1 MSDIELRQSVYDLLS
16 SLRGLDALKKLFWS
30 ELNYERENQT
40 LSRRNWPDKAV
51 EALAEDPILLAS
63 GGEDF
68 QVIYARLNSKQLL
81 LNLERLVVTQ
91 LLKNHPYT
99 LFVFSDFHQ
108 ERWHFLNVKYDV
120 KQEKRQVLRR
130 ITVGPGEQLR
140 TATER
145 LSLLDLDNISSESPL
160 AIQERHDEAFDVEKV
175 TKKFFEQ
182 YRSVFEKVEQLIT
195 KTLPN
200 ADQRRLFTQKLFNRL
215 MFIVFIQKKGWLKFN
230 EQTNYLE
237 TLWQDYQNDNSTSDK
252 NFYHNRL
259 THLFFT
265 GLNNPQQTDIIGI
278 NNGGFLRQIIGTVPY
293 LNGGLFEQD
302 EDDRNPNIIVPD
314 QAIDVILQ
322 GLFSNF
328 NFTVTEST
336 PLDLEVAV
344 DPEMLGKVFEE
355 LVTGRH
361 KSGSYYT
368 PKPIVSFMCREAL
381 KGYLGG
387 YEALVDEHNVEQI
400 NVPKARDLL
409 QKLSEVKI
417 VDPAC
422 GSGAYLLGMLHEL
435 HSLTR
440 LLDTRAQ
447 PENARDD
454 YHRKLNI
461 IQNNLYGVDIDE
473 FAVNIARLRLWLSLT
488 VEFDGEHPEPLPN
501 LDFKIESGDSLT
513 APNPENV
520 GQYTLR
526 GQIIRQ
532 YRDAKNSYLTMSEG
546 VQKQIFKQ
554 KINEFKAEIALI
566 THGSNK
572 VNGFDWAVE
581 FAEVFSQKG
590 FDIVL
595 ANPPYGAT
603 VGDRVRDLYFD
614 RLTDGAQSKDTYG
627 LFMARGLQL
636 LRSGGQLCYI
646 VSDTWRTIKTH
657 KPLRK
662 LFLEKTTI
670 AHFIDLPSWVFDATV
685 NTCILTVAKNTASES
700 HDLIAADLR
709 SLQIGDWNKLTENL
723 AAIAA
728 HSVDLQTID
737 YARYTYP
744 QSLIAT
750 YDNLSL
756 FIGSPK
762 LYQLLS
768 NSNFSRLGTIADVKV
783 GLQTSDNDYYLR
795 KRRGARGS
803 YEILDE
809 SKLLTDADIAG
820 LSDDEK
826 LNGVAPNKYNNRCF
840 LPFDKGG
847 ESNTDEGWLP
857 NYYVPTQYLIDWSRD
872 AVHRLRTATIADVK
886 RRKKE
891 FNKIEPQEEHRIASR
906 FQNSEY
912 YFQEGITF
920 SPTGIYSPTFRLGSG
935 CIFGN
940 KGSTIFVRGIEPR
953 VLLGFLTSIVSRY
966 LLKSYVSHTVET
978 GEEVLKRLRLP
989 SLSPDLH
996 DRIKT
1001 LVESII
1007 NQQKHNQSY
1016 PYHLHEQ
1023 KEIDAIIYQL
1033 YELDYEDIREIELW
1047 YCRRYPKLAKAQGV
1061 LAEVKEKYE
1070 RHIEH
1075 CSRVLTKPP
1084 TYWKSHPIL
1093 SLIAQGEGSKLEFKE
1108 TLRVDIKTNTKNK
1121 DVLLASLKNI
1131 TAFLNTD
1138 GGTLLI
1144 GVSDNLEI
1152 KGLEPDYTVGKG
1164 KNKDGFEN
1172 NLRQIMESKITPYP
1186 LHPNKVLVM
1195 VEFFTL
1201 PEGEICQVEVK
1212 PLDLSEIA
1220 DLEGKIFIRDGNR
1233 TKELKGD
1240 TLESWK
1246 QKRNPS
1252 SN

>member
-160 AIQERHDEAFDVEKV
+160 AIQECHDEAFDVEKV

-195 KTLPN
+195 KTIPN

-230 EQTNYLE
+230 EQTDYLE
-237 TLWQDYQNDNSTSDK
+237 TLWQDYQNDNSTSHK

-314 QAIDVILQ
+314 QAIDVILHK
-322 GLFSNF
+322 LFSNF

-336 PLDLEVAV
+336 PLDVEVAV

-646 VSDTWRTIKTH
+646 VSDTCG
-657 KPLRK
+657 L
-662 LFLEKTTI
+662 L
-670 AHFIDLPSWVFDATV
+670 
-685 NTCILTVAKNTASES
+685 
-700 HDLIAADLR
+700 
-709 SLQIGDWNKLTENL
+709 KLTNL
-723 AAIAA
+723 
-728 HSVDLQTID
+728 
-737 YARYTYP
+737 
-744 QSLIAT
+744 
-750 YDNLSL
+750 
-756 FIGSPK
+756 
-762 LYQLLS
+762 
-768 NSNFSRLGTIADVKV
+768 
-783 GLQTSDNDYYLR
+783 
-795 KRRGARGS
+795 
-803 YEILDE
+803 
-809 SKLLTDADIAG
+809 
-820 LSDDEK
+820 
-826 LNGVAPNKYNNRCF
+826 
-840 LPFDKGG
+840 
-847 ESNTDEGWLP
+847 
-857 NYYVPTQYLIDWSRD
+857 
-872 AVHRLRTATIADVK
+872 
-886 RRKKE
+886 
-891 FNKIEPQEEHRIASR
+891 
-906 FQNSEY
+906 
-912 YFQEGITF
+912 
-920 SPTGIYSPTFRLGSG
+920 
-935 CIFGN
+935 
-940 KGSTIFVRGIEPR
+940 
-953 VLLGFLTSIVSRY
+953 
-966 LLKSYVSHTVET
+966 
-978 GEEVLKRLRLP
+978 
-989 SLSPDLH
+989 
-996 DRIKT
+996 
-1001 LVESII
+1001 
-1007 NQQKHNQSY
+1007 
-1016 PYHLHEQ
+1016 
-1023 KEIDAIIYQL
+1023 
-1033 YELDYEDIREIELW
+1033 
-1047 YCRRYPKLAKAQGV
+1047 
-1061 LAEVKEKYE
+1061 
-1070 RHIEH
+1070 
-1075 CSRVLTKPP
+1075 
-1084 TYWKSHPIL
+1084 
-1093 SLIAQGEGSKLEFKE
+1093 
-1108 TLRVDIKTNTKNK
+1108 
-1121 DVLLASLKNI
+1121 
-1131 TAFLNTD
+1131 
-1138 GGTLLI
+1138 
-1144 GVSDNLEI
+1144 
-1152 KGLEPDYTVGKG
+1152 
-1164 KNKDGFEN
+1164 
-1172 NLRQIMESKITPYP
+1172 
-1186 LHPNKVLVM
+1186 
-1195 VEFFTL
+1195 
-1201 PEGEICQVEVK
+1201 
-1212 PLDLSEIA
+1212 
-1220 DLEGKIFIRDGNR
+1220 
-1233 TKELKGD
+1233 
-1240 TLESWK
+1240 
-1246 QKRNPS
+1246 
-1252 SN
+1252 

>member
-108 ERWHFLNVKYDV
+108 ERWHFINVKYDV

-195 KTLPN
+195 KTIPN

-237 TLWQDYQNDNSTSDK
+237 TLWQDYQNDNSTSHK

-259 THLFFT
+259 TYLFFT

-314 QAIDVILQ
+314 QAIDVILHK
-322 GLFSNF
+322 LFSNF

-336 PLDLEVAV
+336 PLDVEVAV

-978 GEEVLKRLRLP
+978 GEEVLTRLILP

-1220 DLEGKIFIRDGNR
+1220 YLEGKIFIRDGNR

-1252 SN
+1252 LN

>member
-1 MSDIELRQSVYDLLS
+1 M
-16 SLRGLDALKKLFWS
+16 
-30 ELNYERENQT
+30 
-40 LSRRNWPDKAV
+40 
-51 EALAEDPILLAS
+51 AS

-108 ERWHFLNVKYDV
+108 ERWHFINVKYDV

-195 KTLPN
+195 KTIPN

-237 TLWQDYQNDNSTSDK
+237 TLWQDYQNDNSTSHK

-259 THLFFT
+259 TYLFFT

-314 QAIDVILQ
+314 QAIDVILHK
-322 GLFSNF
+322 LFSNF

-336 PLDLEVAV
+336 PLDVEVAV

-978 GEEVLKRLRLP
+978 GEEVLTRLILP

-1220 DLEGKIFIRDGNR
+1220 YLEGKIFIRDGNR

-1252 SN
+1252 LN

>member
-30 ELNYERENQT
+30 ELNYKRENQI

-99 LFVFSDFHQ
+99 LFVFSNFHQ
-108 ERWHFLNVKYDV
+108 ERWHFINVKYDV

-145 LSLLDLDNISSESPL
+145 LSLLDLANISSESPL

-230 EQTNYLE
+230 EQTDYLE

-265 GLNNPQQTDIIGI
+265 GLNNPQQTDIMSI

-314 QAIDVILQ
+314 QAIDVILHK
-322 GLFSNF
+322 LFSNF

-336 PLDLEVAV
+336 PLDVEVAV

-409 QKLSEVKI
+409 QKLSQVKI

-546 VQKQIFKQ
+546 VQKQILKQ

-662 LFLEKTTI
+662 RFLESTTI

-826 LNGVAPNKYNNRCF
+826 LNGVALNKYNNRCF

-940 KGSTIFVRGIEPR
+940 KGSTIFVRGIESR

-978 GEEVLKRLRLP
+978 GEEVLTRLILP

-1152 KGLEPDYTVGKG
+1152 KGLEPDYTFGKG

-1220 DLEGKIFIRDGNR
+1220 YLEGKIFIRDGNR

-1252 SN
+1252 LN